1 MDESSST
8 SMLASSPLAQKS
20 PLSDHI
26 SPRAGHP
33 SRHEYMN
40 GHDHHIFRQP
50 LQLQQPH
57 HHGTHP
63 SSPDPQP
70 PQPQTNGHG
79 RHHSLSLSPS
89 KHTDLQQ
96 VVPQRV
102 KSEPQDLDLEL
113 LSELPIAPEGQKLI
127 VRLDL
132 RKLGGLNGPI
142 LARPSSAQDLTSS
155 DRAIAG
161 KRNSLRQLPKRSEY
175 VRTTSD
181 QQSSDSVPSND
192 AISKTPEPPNLL
204 ETPQVQEEVEPPVQM
219 TSTLLMPSS
228 EPVERIPIAETSSRR
243 SSVSLDYSES
253 QNMDADDDGDYMDTG
268 SQAAKRRASSKTLS
282 NPVAKKRTRS
292 SVLGEVKKKE
302 SPIPQLPTPPPVK
315 KKSSPK
321 PKDKKPAPAPTSKD
335 VVSITGDDLALKA
348 GAYLFLYNNDYC
360 ENCLGLGRF
369 ICCDS
374 CPKAFHFSC
383 CQPPVDPVDL
393 PDEWNCNECRSKKN
407 PPKPSPKGIFK
418 QLLDNVNR
426 MNPKAFMLPPEI
438 RLFFKG

>member
-1 MDESSST
+1 
-8 SMLASSPLAQKS
+8 
-20 PLSDHI
+20 
-26 SPRAGHP
+26 
-33 SRHEYMN
+33 
-40 GHDHHIFRQP
+40 
-50 LQLQQPH
+50 
-57 HHGTHP
+57 
-63 SSPDPQP
+63 
-70 PQPQTNGHG
+70 
-79 RHHSLSLSPS
+79 
-89 KHTDLQQ
+89 
-96 VVPQRV
+96 
-102 KSEPQDLDLEL
+102 
-113 LSELPIAPEGQKLI
+113 
-127 VRLDL
+127 
-132 RKLGGLNGPI
+132 
-142 LARPSSAQDLTSS
+142 
-155 DRAIAG
+155 
-161 KRNSLRQLPKRSEY
+161 
-175 VRTTSD
+175 
-181 QQSSDSVPSND
+181 
-192 AISKTPEPPNLL
+192 
-204 ETPQVQEEVEPPVQM
+204 
-219 TSTLLMPSS
+219 
-228 EPVERIPIAETSSRR
+228 
-243 SSVSLDYSES
+243 
-253 QNMDADDDGDYMDTG
+253 MDADDDGDYMDTG

-302 SPIPQLPTPPPVK
+302 PPIPQLPTPPPVK

-335 VVSITGDDLALKA
+335 IVSITGDDLALKA

-438 RLFFKG
+438 RSFFKGVVTNSDGEYAEAVDYKPSPKRTPAGHAAAAAQAMEEPYQLQDGQGNVRLCYHCHKSAFGGRMMISCEHCPLHWHLDCLSPPMASPPPSTRKWMCPNHADHILPRRRKRKDAVSVTLSDPSTPNDGDIEVIPDEDRDDFWDQDLSGVAFRVPERSIKLGFLNKMRRIEPHTSEAPSIPKQPDEENASWRFDLLVAAVVDSVLSHLTDPAEREEYLRFRSFQRFVRETGAEGVMKQWVQLQEQEKEQAATQALLGL